1 MKKKFVLQRGQA
13 IVLLA
18 LGMVGLIGLTALAID
33 GGRAF
38 ADRRHAQNAADN
50 AAYAASFEWL
60 GDNGHWIDETTWSN
74 TLWEQAGL
82 AIANENGYLQSNL
95 PTSDVR
101 LSIERYYFC
110 EAKNPTVPPLGAR
123 ITVEIYS
130 RLDTLFAP
138 VIGTMFTENT
148 VRATAIACKE
158 YPGNAG
164 AGNTAVACNK
174 TACDAFVFS
183 GNSDSYIKAGTDE
196 NGNMIGGGAF
206 VNSNCCTATGLKQA
220 LTADGTA
227 GQVIV
232 DNGIDV
238 VGCEAW
244 RKPSQDPSLWP
255 TIRTGAQQ
263 IDCFEDIIRL
273 EDIRGYAA
281 TFLCKNDNGTDA
293 ISPTN
298 NGPKTDGFGNKY
310 LEPGQYTGK
319 HFPPGPA
326 GEVFLWPGIYCIKG
340 DWVQNSST
348 WMLGHYDVGFN
359 YSDNKSDP
367 SFVNGVTFVVD
378 GDVLINGGGVKL
390 RGMYFGDPLNGR
402 LLIYA
407 PFRSNTGATIPHTIT
422 INGDIESQ
430 FTGTMFAPTSTI
442 TLAGTGNTNP
452 EVDTWVGQVFGDT
465 IKVTGTFVW
474 RLIYNEDAV
483 IDFLYRPTIS
493 MER

>member
-1 MKKKFVLQRGQA
+1 MNKRVPLQRGQA
-13 IVLLA
+13 LVLLA
-18 LGMVGLIGLTALAID
+18 IGIVGLIGLTALAID

-38 ADRRHAQNAADN
+38 ADRRKAQNAADN
-50 AAYAASFEWL
+50 AAYAASFQWL
-60 GDNGHWIDETTWSN
+60 GDEGQWVGLAWSN
-74 TLWEQAGL
+74 TAWQDP
-82 AIANENGYLQSNL
+82 AIEIASANGYEINNL
-95 PTSDVR
+95 PTSDVT
-101 LSIERYYFC
+101 LSIEPYPFC
-110 EAKNPTVPPLGAR
+110 EAKNPTVPPVGAR

-130 RLDTLFAP
+130 RLETLFAP
-138 VIGTMFTENT
+138 VVGTLFTENT

-183 GNSDSYIKAGTDE
+183 GNSDSYIQ
-196 NGNMIGGGAF
+196 GGGAF

-232 DNGIDV
+232 DNGFDV

-255 TIRTGAQQ
+255 VIRTGAKQ
-263 IDCFEDIIRL
+263 IDCFEDIVRF
-273 EDIRGYAA
+273 EDIRGFQN
-281 TFLCKNDNGTDA
+281 TILCKDASGNDI

-298 NGPKTDGFGNKY
+298 NGPQTDGNGSKY
-310 LEPGQYTGK
+310 LMPGIYTGK
-319 HFPPGPA
+319 KFPPGAA
-326 GEVFLWPGIYCIKG
+326 GEIFLWPGVYCIKG
-340 DWVQNSST
+340 DWEQNSSN
-348 WMLGHYDVGFN
+348 WNLKHYTNGFQYPDDKN
-359 YSDNKSDP
+359 DP
-367 SFVNGVTFVVD
+367 SYNNGVTFVID
-378 GDVLINGGGVKL
+378 KNVLINGGSVNL
-390 RGMYFGDPLNGR
+390 RGMYFGSPLNGR

-407 PFRSNTGATIPHTIT
+407 PFYDNAGVKIPHTIT
-422 INGDIESQ
+422 INGDIESK
-430 FTGTMFAPTSTI
+430 FVGTMFAPTATI
-442 TLAGTGNTNP
+442 TLSGTANTNP
-452 EVDTWVGQVFGDT
+452 SVDIWTGQVFGDT